1 MAAKAP
7 PKSPPPKNPPPGRA
21 RKPRQAAGS
30 PVAADGAGA
39 RAEHL
44 EIRIW
49 LRLLGCS
56 SRIESALQRRI
67 VGAFGISLARFDLL
81 AQIERAGGVLTMSE
95 ASRRMMVTNGAITGL
110 ADRLVEEGFVARE
123 AHPTDRRTILIRL
136 TEAGRARF
144 MAMAREHESWT
155 VALLSGL
162 DPAAKERLFASLGAL
177 KRQLD
182 SAEARL

>member
-1 MAAKAP
+1 MAAKALQ
-7 PKSPPPKNPPPGRA
+7 KQPPPTRE
-21 RKPRQAAGS
+21 RKSALRGS
-30 PVAADGAGA
+30 PAPADGA
-39 RAEHL
+39 RPEHL

-56 SRIESALQRRI
+56 SRIESALQRRV
-67 VGAFGISLARFDLL
+67 VGTFGISLARFDLL

-110 ADRLVEEGFVARE
+110 ADRLVEEGFVVRE

-136 TEAGRARF
+136 SEPGRARF
-144 MAMAREHESWT
+144 LAMAREHENWT
-155 VALLSGL
+155 ISLLSGL
-162 DPAAKERLFASLGAL
+162 DPATKERLFASLGAL

-182 SAEARL
+182 SVESTV

>member
-1 MAAKAP
+1 MAAKALH
-7 PKSPPPKNPPPGRA
+7 KPPPPTRE
-21 RKPRQAAGS
+21 RKSALPAS
-30 PVAADGAGA
+30 PSAADGA
-39 RAEHL
+39 RPEHL

-67 VGAFGISLARFDLL
+67 VGTFGISLARFDLL
-81 AQIERAGGVLTMSE
+81 AQIERAGGVLTMSD

-110 ADRLVEEGFVARE
+110 ADRLVDEGFVVRE

-136 TEAGRARF
+136 TEPGRARF
-144 MAMAREHESWT
+144 LAMAREHEIWT
-155 VALLSGL
+155 ASLLSGL
-162 DPAAKERLFASLGAL
+162 DPAAKEQLFASLGAL

-182 SAEARL
+182 SVESSL

>member
-1 MAAKAP
+1 MAVKALH
-7 PKSPPPKNPPPGRA
+7 KSPPPTRT

-30 PVAADGAGA
+30 PVSPAAADGAGA
-39 RAEHL
+39 RPEHL

-67 VGAFGISLARFDLL
+67 VSTFGISLARFDLL
-81 AQIERAGGVLTMSE
+81 AQIERAGGVLTMSD

-110 ADRLVEEGFVARE
+110 ADRLVDEGFVARE

-136 TEAGRARF
+136 TEPGRARF
-144 MAMAREHESWT
+144 MAMAREHESWI
-155 VALLSGL
+155 VSLLSGL

-182 SAEARL
+182 SVESSL

>member
-1 MAAKAP
+1 MAAKALH
-7 PKSPPPKNPPPGRA
+7 KSPPPTGA
-21 RKPRQAAGS
+21 RKPRPAGPSPLQAS
-30 PVAADGAGA
+30 ADGAGA
-39 RAEHL
+39 GAEHL

-67 VGAFGISLARFDLL
+67 VGTFGISLARFDLL
-81 AQIERAGGVLTMSE
+81 AQIERAGGVLTMSD

-110 ADRLVEEGFVARE
+110 ADRLVDEGFVVRE
-123 AHPTDRRTILIRL
+123 PHPSDRRTILIRL
-136 TEAGRARF
+136 TEPGRVRF
-144 MAMAREHESWT
+144 LAMACEHESWT

-162 DPAAKERLFASLGAL
+162 DPALKERLFASLGAL

-182 SAEARL
+182 VVTPSL